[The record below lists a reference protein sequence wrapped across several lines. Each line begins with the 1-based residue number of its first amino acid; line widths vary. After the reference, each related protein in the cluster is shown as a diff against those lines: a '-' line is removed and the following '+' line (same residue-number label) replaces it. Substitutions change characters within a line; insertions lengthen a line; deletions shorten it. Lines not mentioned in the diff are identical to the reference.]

1 MVKDVLPTVING
13 AKVRAAVQECL
24 EYRKGLVGRG
34 ERVALVASGLRT
46 PMHIL
51 QDTFNDSVSTQA
63 ASTGRGEERAALGV
77 PVLQIELEIGII
89 EERFDI
95 SSVF

>member
-1 MVKDVLPTVING
+1 MVKDMLPTFING

-24 EYRKGLVGRG
+24 KYRKGLVGRG

-46 PMHIL
+46 PVNVF
-51 QDTFNDSVSTQA
+51 QDTFNESVSTQA
-63 ASTGRGEERAALGV
+63 ASTGREEERAALGV

-89 EERFDI
+89 EQRFGV